1 MRSPENGIKENKMG
15 NTRHVFIKSILHI
28 FTEKSHSKLLSHL
41 LKKGGVVRFVQQL
54 CLGSLY

>member
-28 FTEKSHSKLLSHL
+28 FAEKSGSKLLSHL
-41 LKKGGVVRFVQQL
+41 LKKESGGLVGLPNNFL
-54 CLGSLY
+54 